1 MLTNQGFGKL
11 REPIVRMAQLLRAFN
26 YSCPCGKIPLY
37 WMDSPV
43 SALGQNPY
51 RALTVFNFF
60 EPGYTQPG
68 AIASAGLVAPEFQ
81 ITSEVSITGLSNFM
95 RYVIF
100 NGFTWDTTKPLK
112 TDFSNVT
119 PLAATPTQLVE
130 HLNLLLLSGQMS
142 ASMKSTLVAELTKM
156 SADPLER
163 VKEAVHSIVTSPEYV
178 IQK

>member
-1 MLTNQGFGKL
+1 MLTNQGYGKL
-11 REPIVRMAQLLRAFN
+11 REPVVRMAQLVRAFN
-26 YSCPCGKIPLY
+26 FSCPCNKIPLY

-43 SALGQNPY
+43 HALGQNPY
-51 RALTVFNFF
+51 RSPTVFNFF

-100 NGFTWDTTKPLK
+100 SGFKWDATRPL
-112 TDFSNVT
+112 TADYSNIT
-119 PLAATPTQLVE
+119 PLAATPSQLVE

-142 ASMKSTLVAELTKM
+142 ASMKTTLTAELTKM
-156 SADPLER
+156 NSDPVER